1 MLTTRTTYS
10 FGWVARSVEHGM
22 PVEGAAQLWQRN
34 MGVAT
39 ILGNN
44 IAFETYRED
53 TIIGSD
59 SSDKG
64 GKYVQGVDALVTP
77 RWRVDEAPDA
87 AVAARVER
95 FVAKHGSRVGVLC
108 FGSMQIRAE
117 TAVVLRE
124 FVVAHAPVIVQQGT
138 SPRG

>member
-34 MGVAT
+34 MSVAT